1 MQTQPLWHLPV
12 EGFACTWVGFKQ
24 VQKLVLDAWLERYK
38 RYEASEV
45 RYIWKYVNWQRNL
58 EKEHT
63 NRHEC

>member
-45 RYIWKYVNWQRNL
+45 R
-58 EKEHT
+58 
-63 NRHEC
+63 